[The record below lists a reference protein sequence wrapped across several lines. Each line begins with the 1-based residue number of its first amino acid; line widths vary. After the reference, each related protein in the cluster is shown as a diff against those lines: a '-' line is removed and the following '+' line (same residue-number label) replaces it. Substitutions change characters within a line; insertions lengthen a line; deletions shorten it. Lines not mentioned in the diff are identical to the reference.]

1 MADHSPGTSADAP
14 AGHPDDG
21 TADGTT
27 DGTPDDRA
35 AELDAVADELYGLLP
50 DEFIGGRD
58 AAVTAARERGDRE
71 LAKSIGRLRRP
82 TRAAW
87 LANLLARHRAPQLEG
102 LLGIAPGLADAQRT
116 LDGTALRQ
124 LSSKRNQ
131 LVAAMAREAG
141 RLAQDAGDP
150 AAESVLRELQ
160 GILEAALARPEI
172 AEQVRS
178 GRLTRTVSYTGFG
191 PDAAP
196 DAVPAPPARPPA
208 RQAAE
213 DQAAEDTGD
222 DDTGDDDTEAA
233 DRARRERLR
242 AERDRRAEALAAA
255 EDEES
260 EARATQDADD
270 ATREDSIAARDEA
283 RSRVAELMAELD
295 AARERERTTIAA
307 AREAEAAAKA
317 AARAVGVAASRTARA
332 RARLEEL
339 DSDS

>member
-14 AGHPDDG
+14 AGHAG
-21 TADGTT
+21 
-27 DGTPDDRA
+27 DGTPDDTPADRA
-35 AELDAVADELYGLLP
+35 AELDAELDAVADELYGLLP

-58 AAVTAARERGDRE
+58 AAVAAARERGDRE
-71 LAKSIGRLRRP
+71 LAKAIGRLRRP

-87 LANLLARHRAPQLEG
+87 LANLLARQRAPQLEG
-102 LLGIAPGLADAQRT
+102 LLGLAPGLADAQRT

-178 GRLTRTVSYTGFG
+178 GRLTRTLSYTGFG

-208 RQAAE
+208 QQATEA
-213 DQAAEDTGD
+213 QATEAVGTGD
-222 DDTGDDDTEAA
+222 DTAAA

-260 EARATQDADD
+260 EARAKQDADD
-270 ATREDSIAARDEA
+270 AAREDAIAARDEA
-283 RSRVAELMAELD
+283 RSRVAELVAELD

-307 AREAEAAAKA
+307 ARDAEAAAKA

-339 DSDS
+339 DAES

>member
-1 MADHSPGTSADAP
+1 VADHSPGTSADAP
-14 AGHPDDG
+14 TGHADD
-21 TADGTT
+21 TT
-27 DGTPDDRA
+27 DGAVDGAADDRPT
-35 AELDAVADELYGLLP
+35 ELDAVADELYGLLP

-71 LAKSIGRLRRP
+71 LAKAINRLRRP

-102 LLGIAPGLADAQRT
+102 LLGLAAGLADAQRT

-172 AEQVRS
+172 ADQVRS

-191 PDAAP
+191 PDATP
-196 DAVPAPPARPPA
+196 DAVPVPPAPPPA
-208 RQAAE
+208 PQAAE
-213 DQAAEDTGD
+213 DPDPGETED
-222 DDTGDDDTEAA
+222 A
-233 DRARRERLR
+233 DQARRERLR
-242 AERDRRAEALAAA
+242 AERDRRAEALAVA

-260 EARATQDADD
+260 EARAKQDADD
-270 ATREDSIAARDEA
+270 AAREDAIGARDEA

-295 AARERERTTIAA
+295 AARERERTTTAA
-307 AREAEAAAKA
+307 ARDAEAAAKA

-332 RARLEEL
+332 RARLEEPAA
-339 DSDS
+339 DG